1 MENEEEVY
9 GAGMPIFDKL
19 KMLAEWAPMIGR
31 LQAVMNAE
39 TPEERAIAIVKALQ
53 WAAGKSSTELDDEA
67 LFHLEA
73 VLKSEEGKAFFNW
86 VVEKVQGAV

>member
-31 LQAVMNAE
+31 LQAVMNAV
-39 TPEERAIAIVKALQ
+39 TPEERAMAIVKTLQ

-86 VVEKVQGAV
+86 VVSKVQGAV